1 MRQIRLDRE
10 RGSAHPAAPRAS
22 GKRPRRES
30 GGARGREAAEGRTGS
45 GAARVEGA
53 PEGVPGGGVWR
64 ARRPWRSLVQGREK
78 GGRGEVGDKEG
89 KPGRKGARR
98 ADLAARSGRRPDGE
112 QLRLRRECRRLL
124 AAAVHGGSCGNRD
137 TKRDKQQRETTAGGG
152 KENGE
157 RWLGARRGQRGRR
170 S

>member
-1 MRQIRLDRE
+1 LSWCRPTPDLESRRSAPDAGDLRQIRLDRE

-53 PEGVPGGGVWR
+53 PEGVPGGGLWR

-78 GGRGEVGDKEG
+78 
-89 KPGRKGARR
+89 
-98 ADLAARSGRRPDGE
+98 
-112 QLRLRRECRRLL
+112 
-124 AAAVHGGSCGNRD
+124 
-137 TKRDKQQRETTAGGG
+137 
-152 KENGE
+152 
-157 RWLGARRGQRGRR
+157 
-170 S
+170 